1 MNTKTENLW
10 KTLETINELIRFS
23 DTKATAILAM
33 NGVVAGFYFSNTSTI
48 QTAIKQ
54 QPIAFM
60 PLIVAV
66 GLILVSSVFSAY
78 CIIPRLKMN
87 KSNCLIFFCDI
98 ANTYESA
105 NAYAAAIKDEMT
117 DGKIETHITDQ
128 IWATSK
134 IAVKKYSAT
143 GYSIVFFVLAVFA
156 SIAFMLFALWG

>member
-10 KTLETINELIRFS
+10 TTLEAINELIRFS

-33 NGVVAGFYFSNTSTI
+33 DGVVAGFYLSNTSTI
-48 QTAIKQ
+48 QTALKQ
-54 QPIAFM
+54 QPITLI

-98 ANTYESA
+98 ANAYESA
-105 NAYAAAIKDEMT
+105 NAYAVAIKDEMT
-117 DGKIETHITDQ
+117 GGKIETHITDQ
-128 IWATSK
+128 I
-134 IAVKKYSAT
+134 
-143 GYSIVFFVLAVFA
+143 
-156 SIAFMLFALWG
+156 